1 LKTIDQVFSTNKKIG
16 LMTHVVAGY
25 PNLTAT
31 ADLIRLMADTG
42 VDLVEIQI
50 PFSDP
55 LADGPTIMR
64 ASQHALDNGVT
75 TEDCFRL
82 AEEVAKTVDIPLLFM
97 TYGNIP
103 FAMGMKRFMRRC
115 ADAGI
120 QGLIVPDLPFDEET
134 DDHLDLAHDAG
145 LKIIQVTSPSTGEQR
160 LARVCAL
167 AEGFIYA
174 TLKVGITGA
183 GADVDDQGIGFL
195 NRIRSLS
202 DLPIAAGFGISSPE
216 HVKKLI
222 GKTDM
227 AVIGSHVINVYE
239 KEGKKG
245 VAAFLKECEKV
256 GS

>member
-1 LKTIDQVFSTNKKIG
+1 MKTIDQVFATGKKIG

-25 PNLTAT
+25 PNLDAT

-64 ASQHALDNGVT
+64 ASQHALDNGIT
-75 TEDCFRL
+75 TDDCFKL
-82 AEEVAKTVDIPLLFM
+82 AEDMAKKVDIPLLFM

-103 FAMGMKRFMRRC
+103 FAMGMERFMRRS

-120 QGLIVPDLPFDEET
+120 QGLIIPDLPFDEET
-134 DDHLDLAHDAG
+134 DDHMNLARKAD
-145 LKIIQVTSPSTGEQR
+145 LKIIQVTSPSTNEER
-160 LARVCAL
+160 LEKVCAI
-167 AEGFIYA
+167 AEGFIYS

-183 GADVDDQGIGFL
+183 GTDIDDQGIAFL
-195 NRIRSLS
+195 NRIRSLT

-216 HVKKLI
+216 HVEKLV
-222 GKTDM
+222 GKTDV
-227 AVIGSHVINVYE
+227 AVIGSHVINLYE
-239 KEGKKG
+239 KEGMEG
-245 VAAFLKECEKV
+245 VAGFLRECGKIA
-256 GS
+256 

>member
-1 LKTIDQVFSTNKKIG
+1 LKTIEQALATDKKIG

-25 PNLTAT
+25 PDLTAT

-64 ASQHALDNGVT
+64 ASQHALDNGIT
-75 TEDCFRL
+75 TGDCFRL

-103 FAMGMKRFMRRC
+103 FAMGMEGFMRRS
-115 ADAGI
+115 ADVGI
-120 QGLIVPDLPFDEET
+120 QGLIIPDLPFDEET
-134 DDHLDLAHDAG
+134 DDHMNLAHDAG
-145 LKIIQVTSPSTGEQR
+145 LKVIQVTSPSTGEQR
-160 LARVCAL
+160 LTRVCAL

-183 GADVDDQGIGFL
+183 GTQINDQGIGFI
-195 NRIRSLS
+195 NRIRSLT
-202 DLPIAAGFGISSPE
+202 DLPIAAGFGISSPA
-216 HVKKLI
+216 HIQQLI
-222 GKTDM
+222 GTTDV

-239 KEGKKG
+239 NEGKKG

>member
-1 LKTIDQVFSTNKKIG
+1 LKTIDQVFETPKTIR

-25 PNLTAT
+25 PDLTAT

-64 ASQHALDNGVT
+64 ASQHALDNGIT
-75 TEDCFRL
+75 TDDCFKL
-82 AEEVAKTVDIPLLFM
+82 AQDMAAQVDIPLLFM

-103 FAMGMKRFMRRC
+103 FAMGMEQFMRRS

-120 QGLIVPDLPFDEET
+120 QGLIIPDLPFDEET
-134 DDHLDLAHDAG
+134 DDHMNLARKAG
-145 LKIIQVTSPSTGEQR
+145 LKVIQVTSPSTGTER
-160 LARVCAL
+160 LEKVCSIAQ
-167 AEGFIYA
+167 GFIYS

-183 GADVDDQGIGFL
+183 GTDINDQGIAFL
-195 NRIRSLS
+195 NRIRSLTH
-202 DLPIAAGFGISSPE
+202 LPIAAGFGISSPD
-216 HVKKLI
+216 HVGKLI

-227 AVIGSHVINVYE
+227 AVIGSHVINLYE
-239 KEGKKG
+239 KEGMQG
-245 VAAFLKECEKV
+245 VAKFLKACEAM
-256 GS
+256 GR